1 MYLSHIDEGLP
12 HPSTVLLQYPLLQA
26 LAPHQVKHTVLK
38 PQETK
43 GYHGQIHGATYLVST
58 PEVERALRNVDGN
71 SVSVTMGEATSFWR
85 SSISSG

>member
-1 MYLSHIDEGLP
+1 MMLTHSYLSYIDQGLP

-43 GYHGQIHGATYLVST
+43 GYHGQIQQ
-58 PEVERALRNVDGN
+58 
-71 SVSVTMGEATSFWR
+71 ATSLLGLN
-85 SSISSG
+85 S